1 MYGFKI
7 YVLIVVFEKMF
18 SCIHYMKIKLKVCN
32 VLAQNVL
39 GLGFNVKKWLTMTI
53 MTIAFQSRSTT
64 CLKIIN
70 IE

>member
-7 YVLIVVFEKMF
+7 YVLNVVFEKMF
-18 SCIHYMKIKLKVCN
+18 SCIHYMKIKLKAN

-53 MTIAFQSRSTT
+53 MTIALQ
-64 CLKIIN
+64 K
-70 IE
+70 